1 VVETNFQERKEKR
14 RGKSMMEHSMFS
26 RLEDFISL
34 ARKGEDVGLTIT
46 LNKQILT
53 RKFEPY
59 TAGDSEDEVD
69 MYIFSAD
76 YFFLF
81 KGKTYEVTKLY
92 AFGVEGEPL
101 DITKHNITVADE
113 RLKMDYKRLRD
124 ADIAFEEKF
133 WHDQL
138 WGRF

>member
-1 VVETNFQERKEKR
+1 MTD
-14 RGKSMMEHSMFS
+14 HSMFS

-34 ARKGEDVGLTIT
+34 AGKGEEVDLTIT

-59 TAGDSEDEVD
+59 TVGEPEDEID

-76 YFFLF
+76 YVFLVE
-81 KGKTYEVTKLY
+81 GKTYEVTKLY

-101 DITKHNITVADE
+101 DITKRNITVANE
-113 RLKMDYKRLRD
+113 RLKMDYKRLREANID
-124 ADIAFEEKF
+124 FEEKY
-133 WHDQL
+133 WHDRL

>member
-1 VVETNFQERKEKR
+1 MT
-14 RGKSMMEHSMFS
+14 EHSMFS

-34 ARKGEDVGLTIT
+34 AGKGEEVALTIT

-59 TAGDSEDEVD
+59 TVGEPDDEID

-76 YFFLF
+76 YVFLVE
-81 KGKTYEVTKLY
+81 GKTHEVTKLY
-92 AFGVEGEPL
+92 AFGGEGEL
-101 DITKHNITVADE
+101 FNITKRNITVANE
-113 RLKMDYKRLRD
+113 RLKMDYKRLRE
-124 ADIAFEEKF
+124 ANIGFEEKF

>member
-1 VVETNFQERKEKR
+1 MT
-14 RGKSMMEHSMFS
+14 EHSMFS

-34 ARKGEDVGLTIT
+34 AGKGEEVALTIT

-59 TAGDSEDEVD
+59 TVGEPDDEID

-76 YFFLF
+76 YVFLVE
-81 KGKTYEVTKLY
+81 GKTHEVTKLY
-92 AFGVEGEPL
+92 AFGVEGEL
-101 DITKHNITVADE
+101 LNITKRNITVANE
-113 RLKMDYKRLRD
+113 RLKMDYKRLRE
-124 ADIAFEEKF
+124 ANIGFEEKF

>member
-1 VVETNFQERKEKR
+1 MT
-14 RGKSMMEHSMFS
+14 EHSMFS

-34 ARKGEDVGLTIT
+34 AGKGEEVALTIT

-59 TAGDSEDEVD
+59 TVGEPEDEID

-76 YFFLF
+76 YVFLVE
-81 KGKTYEVTKLY
+81 GKTHEVTKLY
-92 AFGVEGEPL
+92 AFGVEGEL
-101 DITKHNITVADE
+101 LNITKRNITVANE
-113 RLKMDYKRLRD
+113 RLKMDYKRLRE
-124 ADIAFEEKF
+124 ANIGFEEKF

>member
-1 VVETNFQERKEKR
+1 MTEQ
-14 RGKSMMEHSMFS
+14 SMFS

-34 ARKGEDVGLTIT
+34 AGKGEEVALTIT

-59 TAGDSEDEVD
+59 TVGEPDDEID

-76 YFFLF
+76 YVFLVE
-81 KGKTYEVTKLY
+81 GKTHEVTKLY
-92 AFGVEGEPL
+92 AFGVEGEL
-101 DITKHNITVADE
+101 LNITKRNITVANE
-113 RLKMDYKRLRD
+113 RLKMDYKRLRE
-124 ADIAFEEKF
+124 ANIGFEEKF

>member
-1 VVETNFQERKEKR
+1 MT
-14 RGKSMMEHSMFS
+14 EHSMFS

-34 ARKGEDVGLTIT
+34 ARKGEDIGLTIT

-59 TAGDSEDEVD
+59 TVGEAEDEVD
-69 MYIFSAD
+69 TYIFAAD

-81 KGKTYEVTKLY
+81 EGKTYEVTKLY
-92 AFGVEGEPL
+92 AFGIEGEPL
-101 DITKHNITVADE
+101 DITKRNIAVADE
-113 RLKMDYKRLRD
+113 RLKMDYRRLRE
-124 ADIAFEEKF
+124 ARIAFEEKL